1 MESAYL
7 CALLTKNLCLIK
19 LINDFQL
26 LHTYG
31 MVWYGAVFWCGGVLY
46 NCGSVLM
53 SELLFKPVEER
64 AEGGSI
70 ADMRL
75 TEI

>member
-1 MESAYL
+1 
-7 CALLTKNLCLIK
+7 
-19 LINDFQL
+19 
-26 LHTYG
+26 